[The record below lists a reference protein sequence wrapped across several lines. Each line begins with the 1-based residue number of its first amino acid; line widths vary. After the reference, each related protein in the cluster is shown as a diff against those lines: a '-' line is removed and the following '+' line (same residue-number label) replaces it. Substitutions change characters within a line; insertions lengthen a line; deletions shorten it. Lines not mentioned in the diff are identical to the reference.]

1 MPLSQA
7 RNDKEVLAML
17 HSPIAKAI
25 NYVID
30 KIYDENIGAIHDIVY
45 MAYSPEEYERTGD
58 FYRAWGAGTTKVVN
72 ERTVEGEFKYKPDKM
87 SIGSTDPNSS
97 NYGQHIGLAGDFY
110 GQDAR
115 PYLAELIYNGAT
127 GSLFGDGA
135 FREKR
140 DAWEE
145 LNKRIGRRKMKQW
158 MKEGLEA
165 AGLKVQMHNKAIEV
179 TTTKV
184 DQI

>member
-1 MPLSQA
+1 MPTA
-7 RNDKEVLAML
+7 RSEQELRNLL
-17 HSPIAKAI
+17 RSPIQKAI
-25 NYVID
+25 NYVLD
-30 KIYDENIGAIHDIVY
+30 KIYDENISVVHDVVY
-45 MAYSPEEYERTGD
+45 MAYSPEDYNRTGD
-58 FYRAWGAGTTKVVN
+58 LYRAWSTESKSTSSAAQ
-72 ERTVEGEFKYKPDKM
+72 GEFKYDYSKM
-87 SIGSTDPNSS
+87 SIGSTDPQSS
-97 NYGQHIGLAGDFY
+97 NFAQHIGVGGDFY

-115 PYLAELIYNGAT
+115 PYLAELIYQGAT

-135 FREKR
+135 FRKKR

-184 DQI
+184 N

>member
-72 ERTVEGEFKYKPDKM
+72 ERTVEGEFKYNPDKM

-97 NYGQHIGLAGDFY
+97 NYGQHIGVY
-110 GQDAR
+110 GKFEKEDAR
-115 PYLAELIYNGAT
+115 PYLADIIYNGIKN
-127 GSLFGDGA
+127 GSYFGHGD
-135 FREKR
+135 FSKKR

-145 LNKRIGRRKMKQW
+145 LNKRIGKRKMKQW

-184 DQI
+184 D

>member
-87 SIGSTDPNSS
+87 SVGSTDPKSS
-97 NYGQHIGLAGDFY
+97 NYAQHIGVAGKFKDE
-110 GQDAR
+110 DAR
-115 PYLAELIYNGAT
+115 PYLADIIYNGIKN
-127 GSLFGDGA
+127 GSAFGHGVWSK
-135 FREKR
+135 KR

-184 DQI
+184 D

>member
-45 MAYSPEEYERTGD
+45 MAYSPKEYERTGD

-165 AGLKVQMHNKAIEV
+165 AGLTVQMHNTPLHVEEI
-179 TTTKV
+179 
-184 DQI
+184 

>member
-1 MPLSQA
+1 MPPSA
-7 RNDKEVLAML
+7 RNNKEVLAML
-17 HSPIAKAI
+17 HSPISKAI

-72 ERTVEGEFKYKPDKM
+72 ERTVEGEFKYNPDKM

-145 LNKRIGRRKMKQW
+145 LNKRIGKRKMKQW

-184 DQI
+184 D

>member
-1 MPLSQA
+1 MPTA
-7 RNDKEVLAML
+7 RSEQELRNLL
-17 HSPIAKAI
+17 RSPIQKAI
-25 NYVID
+25 NYVLD
-30 KIYDENIGAIHDIVY
+30 KIYDENISVVHDVVY
-45 MAYSPEEYERTGD
+45 MAYSPEDYNRTGD
-58 FYRAWGAGTTKVVN
+58 LYRAWSTESKSTSSAAQ
-72 ERTVEGEFKYKPDKM
+72 GEFKYDYSKM
-87 SIGSTDPNSS
+87 SIGSTDPQSS
-97 NYGQHIGLAGDFY
+97 NFAQHIGVGGDFY

-115 PYLAELIYNGAT
+115 PYLAELIYQGAT

-165 AGLKVQMHNKAIEV
+165 AGLKVQMHNNAIEV

-184 DQI
+184 D

>member
-97 NYGQHIGLAGDFY
+97 SYGQHIGLAGDFY

-135 FREKR
+135 FRQKR

-145 LNKRIGRRKMKQW
+145 LNKRIGKRKMKQW

-184 DQI
+184 D

>member
-1 MPLSQA
+1 MPLFQA

-30 KIYDENIGAIHDIVY
+30 KIYDENVGAIHDIVY

-72 ERTVEGEFKYKPDKM
+72 ERTVTGEFTYKPDKM

-97 NYGQHIGLAGDFY
+97 NYAQHIGVAGRFKDE
-110 GQDAR
+110 DAR
-115 PYLAELIYNGAT
+115 PYLAEIIYNGIKN
-127 GSLFGDGA
+127 GSAFGHGA
-135 FREKR
+135 FRKKR

-165 AGLKVQMHNKAIEV
+165 AGLKVQMHNKPIEV

-184 DQI
+184 D

>member
-1 MPLSQA
+1 MPLFQA
-7 RNDKEVLAML
+7 RNDKEVLTML
-17 HSPIAKAI
+17 HSSIAKAI

-58 FYRAWGAGTTKVVN
+58 FYRAWGTGTTKVVN
-72 ERTVEGEFKYKPDKM
+72 KRTVEGEFKYKPDKM
-87 SIGSTDPNSS
+87 SIGNTDPNSS
-97 NYGQHIGLAGDFY
+97 SYGQHIGLAGDFY

-135 FREKR
+135 FRKKR
-140 DAWEE
+140 DA
-145 LNKRIGRRKMKQW
+145 
-158 MKEGLEA
+158 
-165 AGLKVQMHNKAIEV
+165 
-179 TTTKV
+179 
-184 DQI
+184 

>member
-97 NYGQHIGLAGDFY
+97 SYAQHIGVAGEY
-110 GQDAR
+110 RGEDAR
-115 PYLAELIYNGAT
+115 PYLADIIYNGIKN
-127 GSLFGDGA
+127 GSAFGYGVWSK
-135 FREKR
+135 KR

-184 DQI
+184 D

>member
-1 MPLSQA
+1 MPQA

-17 HSPIAKAI
+17 HSPISKAI

-72 ERTVEGEFKYKPDKM
+72 ERTVEGEFKYNPDKM
-87 SIGSTDPNSS
+87 SIGSTDPKSS
-97 NYGQHIGLAGDFY
+97 NYAQHIGVAGDFY

-135 FREKR
+135 FRKKR

-184 DQI
+184 D